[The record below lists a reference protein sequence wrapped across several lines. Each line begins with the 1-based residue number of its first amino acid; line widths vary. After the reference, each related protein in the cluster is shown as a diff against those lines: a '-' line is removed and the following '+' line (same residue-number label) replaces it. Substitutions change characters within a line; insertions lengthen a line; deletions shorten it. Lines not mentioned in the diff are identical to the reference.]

1 MDDIENLVE
10 VYRDKNFK
18 PSKPEDSQNDGE
30 KSEGEISSDEPEFS
44 KEITSEP
51 VGYDPTE
58 KQFGGRAG
66 AIRAIVTRCRISSGP
81 GKIYFRTFIPEI
93 KSLILHQSYSL
104 NFLYLQSYC

>member
-18 PSKPEDSQNDGE
+18 PPKPEDSQNDGE

-66 AIRAIVTRCRISSGP
+66 AIRAIVTRCRISSGL
-81 GKIYFRTFIPEI
+81 GKIYFNDV
-93 KSLILHQSYSL
+93 YS
-104 NFLYLQSYC
+104 